1 MKMKN
6 RSNTEKLVLAA
17 LMAALACVAT
27 MVIRIPIPATNG
39 YVNLGDAFVILSGV
53 VLGPLY
59 GGLAAGI
66 GSALADL
73 LAGYVSYAIA
83 TFIIKGIMGALV
95 GFMVK
100 KGSALNVIIAG
111 ILAEIIMVCGYFL
124 AEALFMGYGLG
135 AIGGV
140 FGNVLQG
147 IAGIVISALLLPI
160 LKKIDM

>member
-73 LAGYVSYAIA
+73 LAGYVGYAIA
-83 TFIIKGIMGALV
+83 TFIIKGIMGVLV

-111 ILAEIIMVCGYFL
+111 ILAETIMVGGYFL

-140 FGNVLQG
+140 LGNIMQG
-147 IAGIVISALLLPI
+147 IAGVVISALLLPI
-160 LKKIDM
+160 LKKIDV

>member
-73 LAGYVSYAIA
+73 LAGYVGYAIA
-83 TFIIKGIMGALV
+83 TFIIKGIMGVLV

-111 ILAEIIMVCGYFL
+111 ILAEVIMVGGYFL

-135 AIGGV
+135 ALGGV
-140 FGNVLQG
+140 LGNVMQG
-147 IAGIVISALLLPI
+147 IAGVVISALLLPI

>member
-73 LAGYVSYAIA
+73 LAGYVGYAIA
-83 TFIIKGIMGALV
+83 TFIIKGIMGVLV

-111 ILAEIIMVCGYFL
+111 ILAETIMVGGYFL

-140 FGNVLQG
+140 LGNVMQG
-147 IAGIVISALLLPI
+147 IAGVVISALLLPI

>member
-73 LAGYVSYAIA
+73 LAGYVGYAIA
-83 TFIIKGIMGALV
+83 TFIIKGIMGVLV

-100 KGSALNVIIAG
+100 KGSVLNVIISG
-111 ILAEIIMVCGYFL
+111 ILAEVIMVGGYFL

-140 FGNVLQG
+140 LGNVMQG
-147 IAGIVISALLLPI
+147 IAGVVISALLLPI